1 MTATKLRGGLPL
13 KGAGRYITH
22 CVVARFRQMNEKN
35 EWLKAGGVTVDS
47 SAVLI
52 ELKVGD
58 ADDLLQR
65 LILRK
70 IAAARAMREGLS
82 VLPADLG
89 KALTAFYTEHNLFE
103 KEQIGEWHRTL
114 PIDEAALRE
123 FLRERILHQRL
134 GAKLITDDAVAERFS
149 TNPHEYARAE
159 VNVFTFVTAGAAREF
174 ILAVE
179 EKEVAPF
186 GESKWVVRRKA
197 PEEIA
202 AELFS
207 GQPGNMFGP
216 VETEDRHHAVYRL
229 VHREEAKLD
238 NALKEQL
245 RGEMLTD
252 LLKAELSRQP
262 RAFLV

>member
-1 MTATKLRGGLPL
+1 
-13 KGAGRYITH
+13 
-22 CVVARFRQMNEKN
+22 MNEKS
-35 EWLKAGGVTVDS
+35 EWLKAGGITIDS

-58 ADDLLQR
+58 AGDLLQR
-65 LILRK
+65 MILRK
-70 IAAARAMREGLS
+70 IAAGRAMREGLS
-82 VLPADLG
+82 VSSVDLE

-123 FLRERILHQRL
+123 FLRERILHQQL
-134 GAKLITDDAVAERFS
+134 GAKLITDAAVAERFS

-159 VNVFTFVTAGAAREF
+159 VNIFTFSTAGAAHEF

-179 EKEVAPF
+179 EKEIAPF
-186 GESKWVVRRKA
+186 GESQWVVRRKA

-216 VETEDRHHAVYRL
+216 VETGNRRHAVYRL

-238 NALKEQL
+238 NALKEQI
-245 RGEMLTD
+245 RAEMLVD

-262 RAFLV
+262 RSFLV